1 METKDIMTKT
11 KSIVSSFLLVG
22 LLSGSLFAQASGAAR
37 NDATIQTSV
46 TKKLDDNQKFKN
58 VTSTVEDG
66 IVTLTGTVDLYQDK
80 LDAAKSAKK
89 QKNVQGV
96 RNLIDVAG
104 PAVSDAQLHEELSK
118 KLYYDRVGWYDSA
131 FNYYT
136 LSVKDGVATIG
147 GQTYN
152 EVGRDSA
159 LAIAYRMPGVK
170 DVVSELKVSPVS
182 MFDDNLRRRTVRALY
197 GDSALGK
204 YAVDP
209 ARPIRIIIDG
219 GHVALYGEVISPMD
233 KQIAGMRV
241 GQIPGVFSVEN
252 NLVVEKNCRGKVP
265 LSPQGTAQAV
275 PFFAPRSEWS
285 PIACERSCA

>member
-1 METKDIMTKT
+1 MTKS
-11 KSIVSSFLLVG
+11 KSILSSFLLVG
-22 LLSGSLFAQASGAAR
+22 LLGASLFAQTSSAAR

-46 TKKLDDNQKFKN
+46 IKKLDDNQKFKN
-58 VTSTVEDG
+58 VKSTVEDG

-96 RNLIDVAG
+96 RNLIEVAG

-170 DVVSELKVSPVS
+170 DVVSEIKISPVS
-182 MFDDNLRRRTVRALY
+182 TFDDSLRRRTVRALY

-252 NLVVEKNCRGKVP
+252 NLVVEKN
-265 LSPQGTAQAV
+265 
-275 PFFAPRSEWS
+275 
-285 PIACERSCA
+285 

>member
-1 METKDIMTKT
+1 METEDIMTKT
-11 KSIVSSFLLVG
+11 KSILSSFLLVG
-22 LLSGSLFAQASGAAR
+22 LLGASLFAQTSSAGR

-58 VTSTVEDG
+58 VNSAVEDG

-80 LDAAKSAKK
+80 LDAAKSTKK

-96 RNLIDVAG
+96 RNLIEVAG

-159 LAIAYRMPGVK
+159 LAMAYRMPGVK
-170 DVVSELKVSPVS
+170 DVVSDIKVSPVS
-182 MFDDNLRRRTVRALY
+182 SFDDNLRRRTVRALY

-209 ARPIRIIIDG
+209 ARPIRIIVDG
-219 GHVALYGEVISPMD
+219 GHVSLYGEVISPMD

-241 GQIPGVFSVEN
+241 GQIPGVFSVQN
-252 NLVVEKNCRGKVP
+252 NLVVEKN
-265 LSPQGTAQAV
+265 
-275 PFFAPRSEWS
+275 
-285 PIACERSCA
+285 

>member
-1 METKDIMTKT
+1 MENKEIMTKT
-11 KSIVSSFLLVG
+11 KSILSAFLLVG
-22 LLSGSLFAQASGAAR
+22 LLGASLFAQTSSAGR

-46 TKKLDDNQKFKN
+46 IKKLDDNQKFKK
-58 VTSTVEDG
+58 VKSTVEDG

-96 RNLIDVAG
+96 RNLIEVAG

-136 LSVKDGVATIG
+136 LTVKDGVATIG

-170 DVVSELKVSPVS
+170 DVVSDIKVSPVS
-182 MFDDNLRRRTVRALY
+182 SFDDNLRRRTVRALY

-204 YAVDP
+204 YAIDP
-209 ARPIRIIIDG
+209 ARPIRIIVDG
-219 GHVALYGEVISPMD
+219 GHVSLYGEVISPMD

-241 GQIPGVFSVEN
+241 GQIPGVFSVQN
-252 NLVVEKNCRGKVP
+252 NLVVEKN
-265 LSPQGTAQAV
+265 
-275 PFFAPRSEWS
+275 
-285 PIACERSCA
+285 

>member
-1 METKDIMTKT
+1 METKDIMTKI

-22 LLSGSLFAQASGAAR
+22 LLSGSLFAQASSAAR

-58 VTSTVEDG
+58 VKSTVEDG

-152 EVGRDSA
+152 DVGRDSA

-170 DVVSELKVSPVS
+170 DVVNEIKVSPVS

-219 GHVALYGEVISPMD
+219 GHVSLYGEVISPMD

-252 NLVVEKNCRGKVP
+252 NLVVEKN
-265 LSPQGTAQAV
+265 
-275 PFFAPRSEWS
+275 
-285 PIACERSCA
+285 

>member
-22 LLSGSLFAQASGAAR
+22 LLSGSLFAQASSAAR

-58 VTSTVEDG
+58 VKSTVDDG

-170 DVVSELKVSPVS
+170 DVVSEIKVSPVS

-252 NLVVEKNCRGKVP
+252 NLVVEKN
-265 LSPQGTAQAV
+265 
-275 PFFAPRSEWS
+275 
-285 PIACERSCA
+285 

>member
-1 METKDIMTKT
+1 MENKEIMTKT
-11 KSIVSSFLLVG
+11 KSILSSFLLVG
-22 LLSGSLFAQASGAAR
+22 LLGASLFAQTSSAGR

-46 TKKLDDNQKFKN
+46 IKKLDDNQKFKK
-58 VTSTVEDG
+58 VKSTVEDG

-136 LSVKDGVATIG
+136 LTVKDGVATIG

-152 EVGRDSA
+152 DVGRDSA
-159 LAIAYRMPGVK
+159 LAIANRMPGVK
-170 DVVSELKVSPVS
+170 DVVNDIKVSPVS
-182 MFDDNLRRRTVRALY
+182 SFDDNLRRRTVRALY

-209 ARPIRIIIDG
+209 ARPIRIIVDG
-219 GHVALYGEVISPMD
+219 GHVSLYGEVISPMD

-241 GQIPGVFSVEN
+241 GQIPGVFSVQN
-252 NLVVEKNCRGKVP
+252 NLVVEKN
-265 LSPQGTAQAV
+265 
-275 PFFAPRSEWS
+275 
-285 PIACERSCA
+285 

>member
-1 METKDIMTKT
+1 METEDIMTKT
-11 KSIVSSFLLVG
+11 KSILSSFLLVG
-22 LLSGSLFAQASGAAR
+22 LLGASLFAQTSSAGR

-58 VTSTVEDG
+58 VNSAVEDG

-80 LDAAKSAKK
+80 LDAAKSTKK

-96 RNLIDVAG
+96 RNLIEVAG

-170 DVVSELKVSPVS
+170 DVVSDIKVSPVS
-182 MFDDNLRRRTVRALY
+182 SFDDNLRRRTVRALY

-209 ARPIRIIIDG
+209 ARPIRIIVDG
-219 GHVALYGEVISPMD
+219 GHVSLYGEVISPMD

-241 GQIPGVFSVEN
+241 GQIPGVFSVQN
-252 NLVVEKNCRGKVP
+252 NLVVEKN
-265 LSPQGTAQAV
+265 
-275 PFFAPRSEWS
+275 
-285 PIACERSCA
+285 

>member
-1 METKDIMTKT
+1 MGAEKIMTGT
-11 KSIVSSFLLVG
+11 KATFSSLLFVG
-22 LLSGSLFAQASGAAR
+22 LLSASLFAQGSSAAR
-37 NDATIQTSV
+37 YDAAIQTSV
-46 TKKLDDNQKFKN
+46 AQKLADNQKFHN
-58 VTSTVEDG
+58 VKSAVEDG

-80 LDAAKSAKK
+80 LDAAKAAKK
-89 QKNVQGV
+89 QRNVQGV
-96 RNLIDVAG
+96 RNLIEVAG
-104 PAVSDAQLHEELSK
+104 PAVSDAQLTDQLSR

-170 DVVSELKVSPVS
+170 DVVNEIKVSPVS
-182 MFDDNLRRRTVRALY
+182 IFDDNLRKRTERALY
-197 GDSALGK
+197 GDTVLSK

-219 GHVALYGEVISPMD
+219 GHVSLYGTVISPMD
-233 KQIAGMRV
+233 KQVAGMRV

-252 NLVVEKNCRGKVP
+252 NLVVENNSKAGM
-265 LSPQGTAQAV
+265 
-275 PFFAPRSEWS
+275 
-285 PIACERSCA
+285 